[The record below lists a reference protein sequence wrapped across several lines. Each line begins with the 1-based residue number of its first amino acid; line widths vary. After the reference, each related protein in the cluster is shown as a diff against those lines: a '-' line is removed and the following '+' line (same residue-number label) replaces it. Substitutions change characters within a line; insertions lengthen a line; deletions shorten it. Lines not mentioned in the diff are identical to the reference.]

1 MTKILIVTRD
11 QQFSKLLSNTLS
23 FNGFVVECAST
34 MDQVTKMITEINFGL
49 IIGDFSFFRTTG
61 IKFYNDLNVLI
72 AKPAVILMGD
82 WSEEAEMIQH
92 MYRSMDDF
100 ILKPFGISELKMI
113 VNRQL
118 DRKTTFARP
127 IIYGDLKIDVA
138 RSLVFIKNNL
148 LNLGKKEIEILS
160 LLARKA
166 GKIVTND
173 QLFTRVRIEVLRKK
187 LKNSAG
193 EMFEIKSV
201 SGLGYKLV
209 LQGR

>member
-1 MTKILIVTRD
+1 MTKILIVTQD
-11 QQFSKLLSNTLS
+11 IQFSKLLCNTLS
-23 FNGFVVECAST
+23 FHGFTVESAAS
-34 MDQVTKMITEINFGL
+34 MEQVNKLISEINFGL
-49 IIGDFSFFRTTG
+49 VIGDFSFFRTIG
-61 IKFYNDLNVLI
+61 IQFYNDLNVLI
-72 AKPAVILMGD
+72 AKPAVIMMGGLD
-82 WSEEAEMIQH
+82 EERDILQN
-92 MYRSMDDF
+92 MYKSMDDY
-100 ILKPFGISELKMI
+100 ILRPFGLSELKMI

-118 DRKTTFARP
+118 DRKQTFTRP

-160 LLARKA
+160 LLAKKA

-173 QLFTRVRIEVLRKK
+173 QLLTRERIDTLRKK
-187 LKNSAG
+187 LKASAG
-193 EMFEIKSV
+193 EVFEIKSV